1 MQKLIF
7 TILFLLLAQ
16 LSFGQRYEEEI
27 AAFRKKYKEDFIR
40 EERSP
45 LKAKDT
51 AFIRFYPINSNYAV
65 WADLILTPD
74 APVFDMLTHS
84 GKKQQYR
91 QYARAKF
98 AIGSKPYTLN
108 IYQSLS
114 LMAKEEMKD
123 HLFLPFN
130 DLTNYESTFGGG
142 RYIDLSII
150 DIQNNKIWLDFNKCY
165 NPYCAYKEG
174 YSCPI
179 PPSENRL
186 NTRIE
191 AGEQLFAGKVG
202 E

>member
-1 MQKLIF
+1 MHKPIF
-7 TILFLLLAQ
+7 TLLFLLLAQ
-16 LSFGQRYEEEI
+16 MSFGQRYEEKM

-51 AFIRFYPINSNYAV
+51 GFIRFYPINSNYAV
-65 WADLILTPD
+65 WAELSLTPN

-91 QYARAKF
+91 QYAIATFK
-98 AIGSKPYTLN
+98 IKSKIYSLN
-108 IYQSLS
+108 IYQSLK
-114 LMAKEEMKD
+114 LIAKEEMKD

-130 DLTNYESTFGGG
+130 DLTNYKSTFGGG
-142 RYIDLSII
+142 RYIDLSVI
-150 DIQNNKIWLDFNKCY
+150 DIRNNKILLDFNKCY

-179 PPSENRL
+179 PPSKNRL

>member
-1 MQKLIF
+1 MHKSIF

-16 LSFGQRYEEEI
+16 MSFCQRYEEEI
-27 AAFRKKYKEDFIR
+27 AAYRKKYKEDFIR

-51 AFIRFYPINSNYAV
+51 GFIRFYPINSSYAV
-65 WADLILTPD
+65 WADLSLTPD
-74 APVFDMLTHS
+74 APVFNMLTHS

-91 QYARAKF
+91 QYARATFK
-98 AIGSKPYTLN
+98 IKSKKYTLS
-108 IYQSLS
+108 IYQSLK
-114 LMAKEEMKD
+114 LTAKEEMKN

-130 DLTNYESTFGGG
+130 DLTNYKSTFGGG
-142 RYIDLSII
+142 RYIDLSVI
-150 DIQNNKIWLDFNKCY
+150 DIRNNKILLDFNKCY

>member
-1 MQKLIF
+1 MHKPIF
-7 TILFLLLAQ
+7 TLLFLLLAQ
-16 LSFGQRYEEEI
+16 MSFGQRYEEKM
-27 AAFRKKYKEDFIR
+27 ATFRKKYKEDFIR

-51 AFIRFYPINSNYAV
+51 GFIRFYPINSNYAV
-65 WADLILTPD
+65 WAELSLTPN

-91 QYARAKF
+91 QYAIATFK
-98 AIGSKPYTLN
+98 IKSKIYNLN
-108 IYQSLS
+108 IYQSLK
-114 LMAKEEMKD
+114 LIAKEEMKD

-130 DLTNYESTFGGG
+130 DLTNYKSTFGGG
-142 RYIDLSII
+142 RYIDLSVI
-150 DIQNNKIWLDFNKCY
+150 DIRNNKILLDFNKCY

-191 AGEQLFAGKVG
+191 AGEQLFAGKVD

>member
-1 MQKLIF
+1 MHKSIF
-7 TILFLLLAQ
+7 TLLFLLFAQ
-16 LSFGQRYEEEI
+16 MSFGQRYEEEI

-65 WADLILTPD
+65 WADLCLTPE
-74 APVFDMLTHS
+74 APVFDMLTHN

-91 QYARAKF
+91 QYASAKF
-98 AIGSKPYTLN
+98 AIGSKAFELN

-142 RYIDLSII
+142 RYIDLSIM

>member
-1 MQKLIF
+1 MHKPIF
-7 TILFLLLAQ
+7 TLLFLLLAQ
-16 LSFGQRYEEEI
+16 MSFGQRYEEKM

-51 AFIRFYPINSNYAV
+51 GFIRFYPINSNYAV
-65 WADLILTPD
+65 WAKLSLTPN

-91 QYARAKF
+91 QYAIATFK
-98 AIGSKPYTLN
+98 IKSKIYNLN
-108 IYQSLS
+108 IYQSLK
-114 LMAKEEMKD
+114 LIAKEEMKD

-130 DLTNYESTFGGG
+130 DLTNYKSTFGGG
-142 RYIDLSII
+142 RYIDLSVI
-150 DIQNNKIWLDFNKCY
+150 DIRNNKILLDFNKCY

>member
-1 MQKLIF
+1 MHKPIF
-7 TILFLLLAQ
+7 TLLFLLLAQ
-16 LSFGQRYEEEI
+16 MSFGQRYEEKM

-51 AFIRFYPINSNYAV
+51 GFIRFYPINSNYAV
-65 WADLILTPD
+65 WAELSLTPN

-84 GKKQQYR
+84 GKKPPYR
-91 QYARAKF
+91 QYAIATFK
-98 AIGSKPYTLN
+98 IKSKIYSLN
-108 IYQSLS
+108 IYQSLK
-114 LMAKEEMKD
+114 LIAKEEMKD

-130 DLTNYESTFGGG
+130 DLTNYKSTFGGG
-142 RYIDLSII
+142 RYIDLSVI
-150 DIQNNKIWLDFNKCY
+150 DIRNNKILLDFNKCY

>member
-1 MQKLIF
+1 MHKPIF
-7 TILFLLLAQ
+7 TLLFLLLAQ
-16 LSFGQRYEEEI
+16 MSFGQRYEEKM

-51 AFIRFYPINSNYAV
+51 GFIRFYPINSNYAV
-65 WADLILTPD
+65 WAELSLTSN

-91 QYARAKF
+91 QYAIATFK
-98 AIGSKPYTLN
+98 IKSKIYSLN
-108 IYQSLS
+108 IYQSLK
-114 LMAKEEMKD
+114 LIAKEEMKD

-130 DLTNYESTFGGG
+130 DLTNYKSTFGGG
-142 RYIDLSII
+142 RYIDLSVI
-150 DIQNNKIWLDFNKCY
+150 DIRNNKILLDFNKCY

-179 PPSENRL
+179 PPSKNRL

>member
-1 MQKLIF
+1 MRNFIF
-7 TILFLLLAQ
+7 TIFTLFLTQICFA
-16 LSFGQRYEEEI
+16 QRYEEEI
-27 AAFRKKYKEDFIR
+27 SAYRQNYKEDFIR

-51 AFIRFYPINSNYAV
+51 AFIRFYTINTDFAV
-65 WADLILTPD
+65 WADLVLTPD

-84 GKKQQYR
+84 GKNQKYR
-91 QYARAKF
+91 QYATAKF
-98 AIGSKPYTLN
+98 AIGSKAFTLS

-114 LMAKEEMKD
+114 LMAKEELKD

-130 DLTNYESTFGGG
+130 DLTNYETTFGGG
-142 RYIDLSII
+142 RYLDLSII
-150 DIQNNKIWLDFNKCY
+150 EIQNNKIWLDFNKCY
-165 NPYCAYKEG
+165 NPYCAFKEG

-186 NTRIE
+186 NVRIE
-191 AGEQLFAGKVG
+191 AGEQLFAGKVS

>member
-1 MQKLIF
+1 MQKSIF
-7 TILFLLLAQ
+7 TLLFLLLAQ
-16 LSFGQRYEEEI
+16 TSFGQRYEEEM

-51 AFIRFYPINSNYAV
+51 AFIRFYPINSSYAV
-65 WADLILTPD
+65 WADLSLTPD

-91 QYARAKF
+91 QYARATFK
-98 AIGSKPYTLN
+98 IKSKKYTLN
-108 IYQSLS
+108 IYQSLK
-114 LMAKEEMKD
+114 LTAKEEMKN

-130 DLTNYESTFGGG
+130 DLTNYKSTFGGG
-142 RYIDLSII
+142 RYIDLSTIEI
-150 DIQNNKIWLDFNKCY
+150 HNNKIWLDFNKCY